1 MSVTLDDFISSVRDG
16 HEGPNI
22 PSIRRNM
29 RGDQVFE
36 LPFKNVCNGY
46 CKKHEIHPLSLYTI
60 MQQGIC
66 EDMSRRSER
75 SSLFRNLLD
84 KVKNDWGY
92 DDLYLPD
99 IFVVKNVDFD
109 ENHITNERQYLSS
122 LIGNL
127 NTINDTI
134 SDNDDENTIYDSLES
149 MNSDVDDCLERNG
162 NHMLSLSVDNKS
174 PYTNL
179 WGDMSTLMKSDYLE
193 SLQDTSD
200 DSNILRYAT
209 KKINKEIPDETPQ
222 MFTNLNLLEIMKL
235 KKLEEYKREITSL
248 INELQVLKNN
258 IESTLNTLPMPLVNN
273 TPSKSWL
280 SYFMGDVSEDEDPED
295 YEDADIDN
303 TQSELKEAIQGLD
316 YMQSY
321 KPENNDENDILVDE
335 TGVDVDGGV
344 EVFIERDIPHDTND
358 KINDKTKDEF
368 VLSFDTT
375 NDADEKKFNFF

>member
-1 MSVTLDDFISSVRDG
+1 MSTSLDDFIISVRNG
-16 HEGPNI
+16 YEGPNI

-344 EVFIERDIPHDTND
+344 EVFIERDIPHGTHDKTND
-358 KINDKTKDEF
+358 NTKDEF